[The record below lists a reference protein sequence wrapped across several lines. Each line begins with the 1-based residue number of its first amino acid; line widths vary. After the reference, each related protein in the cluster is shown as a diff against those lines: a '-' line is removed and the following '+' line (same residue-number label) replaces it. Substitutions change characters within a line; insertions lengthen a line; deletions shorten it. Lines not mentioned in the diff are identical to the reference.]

1 MRGSGSNL
9 VAPQPAPRPLDAG
22 LALVETDNQF
32 RLLVNSVEDYAIY
45 MLDPNGLVMTW
56 NLGAERIKGYTADE
70 IVGCHFG
77 LFYAIEDRIAGM
89 PAHGLKMAR
98 RDGGFETEGWPYA
111 KMGLASGH
119 RSLRLSIAKMAC
131 SWASLR

>member
-1 MRGSGSNL
+1 
-9 VAPQPAPRPLDAG
+9 
-22 LALVETDNQF
+22 
-32 RLLVNSVEDYAIY
+32 LVNSVEDYAIY

-98 RDGGFETEGWPYA
+98 RDGRFETEGWRIRKDGTRFWASVVVETIHSEDGLLLGFA
-111 KMGLASGH
+111 KVTRDITERCQAQIALRESE
-119 RSLRLSIAKMAC
+119 RQFRLSGK
-131 SWASLR
+131 LTGG